1 MNKRYPDFDKIG
13 LIFYNININININIF
28 CLFKFRWYTDIQLRS
43 DNIVC
48 CMMSFNFLFSYSIFV
63 GK

>member
-13 LIFYNININININIF
+13 LIFYNININIF
-28 CLFKFRWYTDIQLRS
+28 CLFKFRWYTDIQLIF

-48 CMMSFNFLFSYSIFV
+48 CMMSFTFLFSYSIFV